1 MASNMYTVDMLM
13 NINTANVNADVNAD
27 VNANEY
33 IVTLFNM
40 YANQVP
46 MDMYNRLWDQQNS
59 GNHVFGDMQNGPLPD
74 WAIMI
79 MTITTWKLFNAPRND
94 YTWEL
99 LSTAALGNEH
109 RQKQYAMSFIK
120 WWSEQSIKP
129 KPFNPHRQM
138 RAPARTQEH
147 AGAWML
153 T

>member
-1 MASNMYTVDMLM
+1 MASNLYTVDMLM
-13 NINTANVNADVNAD
+13 NINTANVNADVN
-27 VNANEY
+27 VNEY
-33 IVTLFNM
+33 IVTLFNR
-40 YANQVP
+40 YANRVP
-46 MDMYNRLWDQQNS
+46 VDEYNRLWDEQNS
-59 GNHVFGDMQNGPLPD
+59 GNHVFGEMQNGQLPD

-79 MTITTWKLFNAPRND
+79 MKITFWKLFNNSND

-99 LSTAALGNEH
+99 LSTEALGNED

-120 WWSEQSIKP
+120 WWWEHSIKP
-129 KPFNPHRQM
+129 KPFKPHRQV